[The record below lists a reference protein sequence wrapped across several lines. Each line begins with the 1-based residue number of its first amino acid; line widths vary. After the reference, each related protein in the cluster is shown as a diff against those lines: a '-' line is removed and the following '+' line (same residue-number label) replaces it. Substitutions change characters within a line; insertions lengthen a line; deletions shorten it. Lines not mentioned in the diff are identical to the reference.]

1 MASPERDEPA
11 FTRLIRTS
19 SKYEGGAMLPTLGID
34 ISKDSFHLEL
44 AHNEKLRHR
53 KLANRKAGFEELS
66 VWLAKQKAARV
77 HACLEATGP
86 YSEELATYLHQ
97 QGHLVSVVNPAQI
110 KAFGQSELLR
120 NKDDRPDA
128 GLIRRFCE
136 KQRPPAWTP
145 PPVHL
150 REIQALTRHLENL
163 IETRQQQLNRLEVTS
178 TKNVVKSLRKLV
190 THLDVEIK
198 RTEKQIN
205 DHIDRHPDLRRQVEL
220 LNSIP
225 GVGQR
230 TAAKLLAE
238 IPDMSRY
245 TSARQVAAHAGLTP
259 RNNRSGTI
267 RGKTRLSKTGNARI
281 RKALFL
287 PAIVASQ
294 HNPIVRN
301 FCHRLARN
309 GKNKMEVIGAAMRKL
324 LHIAFGVLKSGKAFD
339 PNHELLLHH
348 LS

>member
-1 MASPERDEPA
+1 MYKVDSNKFIKR
-11 FTRLIRTS
+11 
-19 SKYEGGAMLPTLGID
+19 EGEAMLATLGID
-34 ISKDSFHLEL
+34 ISKDNFHLEL
-44 AHNEKLRHR
+44 SLNGKLRHR
-53 KLANRKAGFEELS
+53 KFANRQAGFEELC
-66 VWLAKQKAARV
+66 VWLAKHKVPHV

-86 YSEELATYLHQ
+86 YSEALANYLYH
-97 QGHLVSVVNPAQI
+97 QGHTVSVVNPAQI

-145 PPVHL
+145 PPAHV
-150 REIQALTRHLENL
+150 RELQALTRHLENL
-163 IETRQQQLNRLEVTS
+163 IETRHQQLNRLEVTS
-178 TKNVVKSLRKLV
+178 TKKVASSLRKLV
-190 THLDVEIK
+190 AHLDAEIK
-198 RTEKQIN
+198 RTAQQI
-205 DHIDRHPDLRRQVEL
+205 DELIDGHPDLRQQAEL

-238 IPDMSRY
+238 IPDMMQY
-245 TSARQVAAHAGLTP
+245 KSARQVAAHAGLTP

-287 PAIVASQ
+287 PAMVASQ

-301 FCHRLARN
+301 FCHRLARK
-309 GKNKMEVIGAAMRKL
+309 GKSKMEVLGAAMRKL
-324 LHIAFGVLKSGKAFD
+324 LHIVFGVLKSGKTFD

-348 LS
+348 AA